1 MRKKPRSFVVAAH
14 ASRTEA
20 EAALRELETLTAEKA
35 LDLADAAIVVRTDGG
50 RVELHQRRDLSIG
63 EGVVGGGVAG
73 VLAGVVLGFPIAVAA
88 AGIAVGAGFGAF
100 DRGIDD
106 GRMRRLGADLEPGQA
121 ALCALVGEADWAL
134 VRERMAPF
142 VGELL
147 VAELT
152 PEAEAELRAA
162 QEQASS

>member
-1 MRKKPRSFVVAAH
+1 MRKKPRSLVVSAH
-14 ASRTEA
+14 ASQADA
-20 EAALRELETLTAEKA
+20 EAALEALEGLASAKT

-63 EGVVGGGVAG
+63 EGLVGGGVAG
-73 VLAGVVLGFPIAVAA
+73 ALAGVVLGFPMAVAA
-88 AGIAVGAGFGAF
+88 AGIAVGAGLGAF

-106 GRMRRLGADLEPGQA
+106 GRMRRLGEELRPGQA
-121 ALCALVGEADWAL
+121 ALCALVGDADWAV
-134 VRERMAPF
+134 VRERMAPL

-162 QEQASS
+162 QDRARP